1 MTDSNLIYAYTASDA
16 ERDGLLLRF
25 SPATT
30 LEAGYALPVL
40 LTQKAY
46 AEAVEWTRGGS
57 WQTEN
62 ARWWDVLMVA
72 RRAAA
77 AALKTGSTQLT
88 RVARVPNL
96 TDSGKPSRAERPK
109 GVSLEV
115 HAEGFDLTG
124 TPCIII
130 STPGERLNG
139 E

>member
-1 MTDSNLIYAYTASDA
+1 MTNSHLIYAYTASDA

-30 LEAGYALPVL
+30 LEAGYRLPVL
-40 LTQKAY
+40 LTQAAY
-46 AEAVEWTRGGS
+46 AAAVEWTRGGS
-57 WQTEN
+57 WQSEE
-62 ARWWDVLMVA
+62 ARWWDVLSVS

-77 AALKTGSTQLT
+77 MALKTGQTQLT

-96 TDSGKPSRAERPK
+96 TASGKPSRAEHPQ

-130 STPGERLNG
+130 SIPGED
-139 E
+139 

>member
-1 MTDSNLIYAYTASDA
+1 MDTTNLIYAYTASDA
-16 ERDGLLLRF
+16 ERDGVLIRF

-46 AEAVEWTRGGS
+46 REAVQWTRGGS
-57 WQTEN
+57 WQTED

-72 RRAAA
+72 RRAGK
-77 AALKTGSTQLT
+77 AALKTGGKQLT
-88 RVARVPNL
+88 RVLRVPNL
-96 TDSGKPSRAERPK
+96 TAAGNLSRAERAS

-124 TPCIII
+124 APCIII
-130 STPGERLNG
+130 SIPGED
-139 E
+139 